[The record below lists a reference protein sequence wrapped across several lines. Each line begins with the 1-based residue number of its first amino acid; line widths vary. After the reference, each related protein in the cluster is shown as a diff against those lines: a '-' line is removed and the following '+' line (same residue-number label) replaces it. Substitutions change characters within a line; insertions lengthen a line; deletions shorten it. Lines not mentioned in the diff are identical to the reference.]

1 MAHRLDGRKT
11 VRDHIMLSLMR
22 FWLLYHGIGQSSMST
37 LVSESN
43 RYVRCNDST
52 LKCDSDLLLLIL
64 SPVTYLECAIKC
76 NQQPGCTA
84 FMFTRNNSSVQG
96 AACSWCPANDIVGI
110 NYTSADPL
118 LETWVKIL
126 GRLVIS
132 NSPVIQEPIPSTL
145 SIGRVL
151 FFQARVPDPVP
162 DRCIFSLDV
171 DEILNI
177 AVRMEI
183 RFTFGSKPLR
193 VGIFTHMNSAWTD
206 HYFPPE
212 FFPFSAGQKV
222 DIAVLGRSEG
232 FQMYLNGEY
241 LHFVWFT
248 RAWVGQINLVDFLN
262 FEEVLLTF

>member
-1 MAHRLDGRKT
+1 MAHHLDGRKT
-11 VRDHIMLSLMR
+11 VRGHIMLSLMR

-37 LVSESN
+37 LVPES
-43 RYVRCNDST
+43 RYVRYNDLT
-52 LKCDSDLLLLIL
+52 LNCDSDLIPLIS
-64 SPVTYLECAIKC
+64 SPANYLVCAIKC
-76 NQQPGCTA
+76 NRQPGCTA
-84 FMFTRNNSSVQG
+84 FMFTRHNPGVQD
-96 AACSWCPANDIVGI
+96 AACSWCSANDIVGI
-110 NYTSADPL
+110 NYTPADPL

-126 GRLVIS
+126 GHLVFPN
-132 NSPVIQEPIPSTL
+132 NSVIQEPIPSTL

-171 DEILNI
+171 DENSII

-183 RFTFGSKPLR
+183 RFSFGYYIKR
-193 VGIFTHMNSAWTD
+193 VAIFTFMNSAWTD
-206 HYFPPE
+206 HYFPE
-212 FFPFSAGQKV
+212 DFFPFSAGQKI

-248 RAWVGQINLVDFLN
+248 RAWVGQINSINFRN